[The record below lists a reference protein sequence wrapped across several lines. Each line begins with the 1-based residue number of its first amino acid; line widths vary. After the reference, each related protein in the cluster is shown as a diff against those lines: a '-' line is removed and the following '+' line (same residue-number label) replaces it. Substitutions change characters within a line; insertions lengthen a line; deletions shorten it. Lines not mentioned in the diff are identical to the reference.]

1 MRIVPRD
8 WPIAWRITAGLLIAG
23 IVPLIVVTLLTAKR
37 GSEAVREESYRKLRL
52 LSRVT
57 AARVDQFIEDYRVT
71 VDALRRAPILLR
83 YCEGDPEL
91 RKDLQ
96 EISQVVAENDP
107 AVSSLFFTDL
117 AGNVFLAT
125 ATETKGKNVA
135 FRRYWKEARAGRPYI
150 STLIVGRHTKKHGI
164 YISGPIRR
172 NDGPILGVAVLKI
185 DATVLDK
192 YVGDVSLGQA
202 GGAVLL
208 DANGVILAS
217 PDPDF
222 QFQSL
227 EPLTPEQIRAINP
240 KKLWDRET
248 IVPAPLAAAEVID
261 HEVDGDT
268 WRTELNGEVFF
279 AGEAKLEVVPWRV
292 MTYEPR
298 SAIDEPVRDLM
309 KEQLGTIALVVL
321 FTVLFV
327 FSHSRSILQPVRR
340 LSKTAEK
347 LASGDLDARADVI
360 GDDEIGRLARAFNEM
375 VPELQ
380 AGMEMRHSLGLA
392 QDVQQNLLPDAAPEF
407 PGVDLAGH
415 SVPADE
421 TGGDYFDFMDL
432 RPWGDNRLAVVVGD
446 VVGHGVAAALL
457 MATARANLRSR
468 ARPLGDLEPLF
479 AGMNQLLAEDVQ
491 HGQFMTMLFLVFDP
505 EKKTAR
511 WVNAGHHPPFHLQ
524 IQDGAVSERTSE
536 NIPLG
541 VVSEWAF
548 EPSEELQLHT
558 GDVLLLGTDGIWE
571 AVNPRDEQY
580 GRRRIAQV
588 LQTNRDRSSGEI
600 IEALLADLAL
610 FREGVPFNDD
620 VTMVVMRM
628 L

>member
-23 IVPLIVVTLLTAKR
+23 IVPLVIVTLLTAKR

-57 AARVDQFIEDYRVT
+57 AARVDQFIDDYAVT
-71 VDALRRAPILLR
+71 VAALRQAPILLR
-83 YCEGDPEL
+83 YCEGDPSL

-125 ATETKGKNVA
+125 AAETAGKNVA
-135 FRRYWKEARAGRPYI
+135 FRRYWKEARAGRSYI

-172 NDGPILGVAVLKI
+172 DDGPILGVAVLKI
-185 DATVLDK
+185 DASVLGR
-192 YVGDVSLGQA
+192 YVGDVSVGK

-217 PDPDF
+217 PNEAF
-222 QFQSL
+222 QFHSL
-227 EPLTPEQIRAINP
+227 KQLTPEQIREINP
-240 KKLWDRET
+240 KALWDRET
-248 IVPAPLAAAEVID
+248 ILPAPLAAAEVID
-261 HEVDGDT
+261 HEPEGDT
-268 WRTELNGEVFF
+268 WRTELDGEVFF
-279 AGEAKLEVVPWRV
+279 AGEAKLEIVPWRV

-298 SAIDEPVRDLM
+298 SSIDEPVRELM
-309 KEQLGTIALVVL
+309 AEMLGAIALVAL

-340 LSKTAEK
+340 LSKTAER
-347 LASGDLDARADVI
+347 LAGGDLDARAEVAA
-360 GDDEIGRLARAFNEM
+360 DDEIGRLARAFHVM

-392 QDVQQNLLPDAAPEF
+392 QDVQKNLLPDAAPEF
-407 PGVDLAGH
+407 PGVELAGH

-421 TGGDYFDFMDL
+421 TGGDYYDFMDL

-505 EKKTAR
+505 EKKSAR

-524 IQDGAVSERTSE
+524 VRDGAVSERTSE

-541 VVSEWAF
+541 VVSDWAF
-548 EPSEELQLHT
+548 EPSDEIQLHS
-558 GDVLLLGTDGIWE
+558 GDLLLLGTDGIWE

-588 LQTNRDRSSGEI
+588 LQTNRSKSPAEI

-628 L
+628 A